1 MKALLRVM
9 MLSFSL
15 LLSNAIFAAGSAPNF
30 DLDGVDGK
38 VKLSDYQGKVV
49 YLDFWASW
57 CGPCRKSFPWMNEMQ
72 SRFEKK
78 GFRVIA
84 VNLDIKRAD
93 ADKFLAQLK
102 PNFDIAFDP
111 QGAVAG
117 LYELQ
122 GMPSA
127 YLIDRGGNL
136 HSVHQGFRNRDIS
149 VLEGEIKA
157 LLNSGKTKIR

>member
-1 MKALLRVM
+1 MKALLKAT
-9 MLSFSL
+9 MLSLSL
-15 LLSNAIFAAGSAPNF
+15 LLSHALFAAGSAPSF
-30 DLDGVDGK
+30 DLEGVDGK

-57 CGPCRKSFPWMNEMQ
+57 CTPCRMSFPWMNEIQ

-78 GFRVIA
+78 GLRVIA
-84 VNLDIKRAD
+84 VNLDAKRAD
-93 ADKFLAQLK
+93 ADKFLTQLQ

-136 HSVHQGFRNRDIS
+136 HSVHLGFRNRDIPL
-149 VLEGEIKA
+149 LEDEIKA
-157 LLNSGKTKIR
+157 LLNSGKN

>member
-1 MKALLRVM
+1 MKALLKVT

-15 LLSNAIFAAGSAPNF
+15 LLPNTSFAAGSAPSF
-30 DLDGVDGK
+30 DLEGVDGK
-38 VKLSDYQGKVV
+38 VKLSDYRGKVV

-57 CGPCRKSFPWMNEMQ
+57 CTPCRKSFPWMNEMQ

-84 VNLDIKRAD
+84 VNLDARRAD
-93 ADKFLAQLK
+93 ADKFLTQLK
-102 PNFDIAFDP
+102 PDFDIAFDP
-111 QGAVAG
+111 EGAVAG

-127 YLIDRGGNL
+127 YLIDRSGNL
-136 HSVHQGFRNRDIS
+136 HSVHLGFRNRDIPL
-149 VLEGEIKA
+149 LEDEIKA
-157 LLNSGKTKIR
+157 LLNSGKN